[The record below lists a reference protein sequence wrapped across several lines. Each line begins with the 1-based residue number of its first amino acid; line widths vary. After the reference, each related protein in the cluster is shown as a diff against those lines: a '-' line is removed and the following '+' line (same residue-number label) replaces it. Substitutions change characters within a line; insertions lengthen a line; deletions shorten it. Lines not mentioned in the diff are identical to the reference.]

1 MGHPETRNLR
11 DDIIQLLTNQILFG
25 TEEDEEDPEAPK
37 KLEKKNFEMQLA
49 KMDLFFKETEEKK
62 EQIKVPGEDFTRA
75 FFVLES
81 QLTYE
86 LDKAFTGKQ
95 KEELNAIAHM
105 ILHKVLIGKQNSIEE

>member
-1 MGHPETRNLR
+1 MSDWVNFKLGDHIIIGDDDCRIQQDFKVKGLPYAVLVDTDGLIAWMGHPETRNLR

-62 EQIKVPGEDFTRA
+62 E
-75 FFVLES
+75 
-81 QLTYE
+81 
-86 LDKAFTGKQ
+86 
-95 KEELNAIAHM
+95 
-105 ILHKVLIGKQNSIEE
+105 